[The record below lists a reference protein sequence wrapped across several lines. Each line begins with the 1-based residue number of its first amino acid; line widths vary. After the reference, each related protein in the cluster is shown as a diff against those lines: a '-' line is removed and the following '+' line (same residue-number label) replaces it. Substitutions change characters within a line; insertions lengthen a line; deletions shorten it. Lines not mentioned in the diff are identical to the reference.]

1 MAVHITNLQGK
12 HMTTNFDATPNGVSS
27 IVGTHTHGTT
37 TFTVELSTDNDAVTY
52 ELRRTIE
59 HVAATNK
66 PVVMP
71 QPREL
76 HPAVCNA
83 LVTLIDRWF
92 DKCPW
97 ELVSLRLVRE
107 LNRLRSEFHG
117 VWNESQ

>member
-1 MAVHITNLQGK
+1 MSVHLTSLQGK
-12 HMTTNFDATPNGVSS
+12 HMLTTNFDVTPNGVSS
-27 IVGTHTHGTT
+27 IVGTFTRGE

-52 ELRRTIE
+52 ELRRTIN
-59 HVAATNK
+59 HPSACNK

-71 QPREL
+71 KPREL
-76 HPAVCNA
+76 HPAVCKA
-83 LVTLIDRWF
+83 LVTLIDHWF
-92 DKCPW
+92 AECPW